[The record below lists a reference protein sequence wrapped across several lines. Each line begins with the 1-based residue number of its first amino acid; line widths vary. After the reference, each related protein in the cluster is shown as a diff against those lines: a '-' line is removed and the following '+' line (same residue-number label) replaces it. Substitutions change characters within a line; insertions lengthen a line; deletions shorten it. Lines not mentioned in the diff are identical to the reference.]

1 MHSPRLADT
10 IATLGARP
18 GVKDE
23 DFLLGGSAG
32 EVTEKE
38 TVEAVQLAE
47 LRMIKQKAEEAERMM
62 KQHTE
67 EEEERKHDI
76 EKGKL
81 QAVNDIEKGKLQAV
95 KEEEKEELKRKLFIR
110 VRDQVA
116 TAIQEDEGIVCFSFS
131 EANPRDVKFTANSA
145 EGFSF
150 NKEQR
155 TYFKR
160 VKYSGDLTHAVLY
173 ESVVNMASVP
183 IRTPSGTPS
192 SSPEK
197 QFPSPGS
204 GKGSMTKP
212 DVLGPNTKY
221 EIRGHAIP
229 TWCEHGDQPSDQA
242 SKLVR

>member
-1 MHSPRLADT
+1 MELIVVSYNPYVFALY
-10 IATLGARP
+10 
-18 GVKDE
+18 
-23 DFLLGGSAG
+23 FLLGGSAG

-81 QAVNDIEKGKLQAV
+81 QAV
-95 KEEEKEELKRKLFIR
+95 KEEAKEELKRKLFIR

-116 TAIQEDEGIVCFSFS
+116 TAIQEDEGIVCFSFP
-131 EANPRDVKFTANSA
+131 EANPRDVKFTASSA

-150 NKEQR
+150 NKEQK